1 MTDSGDRLDRIEAL
15 VQANAEAIS
24 RLQAQQS
31 ETDQLI
37 RASITDVME
46 IVGDLARQQQ
56 ETDQRF
62 NTLLADA
69 RADRIRETANAQDNR
84 REHREFRAFMRE
96 TLNQLQQIWQRLAG

>member
-15 VQANAEAIS
+15 VQANAEAIN
-24 RLQAQQS
+24 RLQVQQS

-62 NTLLADA
+62 TTLLADA
-69 RADRIRETANAQDNR
+69 RADRIREKCKR
-84 REHREFRAFMRE
+84 SREPARASR
-96 TLNQLQQIWQRLAG
+96 I